1 MSPRPA
7 SASSKSVRSP
17 SADRP
22 SRSQSAIAQTT
33 GCGENSSRTR
43 ESRRNEPMIKTRF
56 ISHGTLGSKDLDATR
71 QFYEQ
76 FLGLEVVR
84 TSPVSLMIRR
94 GGQHVYSVVLTKNKE
109 RMPRCYHNGLDV
121 ESDAKVDAAW
131 RVCTEQAAKWGLHE
145 ITKPLERHG
154 TYSFLFWDADDNAWE
169 VLSNP
174 KGGYTW
180 IFEQGDLEGRGH
192 FAKGFRD
199 KLPKTEKA

>member
-1 MSPRPA
+1 
-7 SASSKSVRSP
+7 
-17 SADRP
+17 
-22 SRSQSAIAQTT
+22 
-33 GCGENSSRTR
+33 
-43 ESRRNEPMIKTRF
+43 MIKTQF
-56 ISHGTLGSKDLDATR
+56 ISHGTLGSKDLEGTR
-71 QFYEQ
+71 RFYEE

-94 GGQHVYSVVLTKNKE
+94 GGQHVYAVVLTKNKE

-121 ESDAKVDAAW
+121 ESDAEVDAAW
-131 RVCTEQAAKWGLHE
+131 RVCTQEAAKWGLHE

-154 TYSFLFWDADDNAWE
+154 TYSFLFWDADENAWE

-180 IFEQGDLEGRGH
+180 IFEQGDLQGRGH
-192 FAKGFRD
+192 FARDFRD

>member
-1 MSPRPA
+1 
-7 SASSKSVRSP
+7 
-17 SADRP
+17 
-22 SRSQSAIAQTT
+22 
-33 GCGENSSRTR
+33 
-43 ESRRNEPMIKTRF
+43 MIKTRF

-71 QFYEQ
+71 RFYEE

-94 GGQHVYSVVLTKNKE
+94 GGQHVYAVVLTKNKE

-121 ESDAKVDAAW
+121 DSDAEVDAAW
-131 RVCTEQAAKWGLHE
+131 RVCTDEAAKWGLHE

-199 KLPKTEKA
+199 KLPTEKQ